1 MRIVVRAG
9 ALALACLGAAA
20 GPVLAQTYPTKPIT
34 MIVPYPPGG
43 ATDVIGRV
51 LGQQLSINLGAPVVI
66 ENRTGAAGNIG
77 AQAAAQAKPDGYTL
91 LMGALTSHSINAVL
105 QPGVVKYNLQKDFA
119 PVSIVGV
126 VPLVLV
132 VTPSVPAQTVQ
143 GFIDLARA
151 KPGDISFASAGN
163 GSPQHLAGE
172 LFKLVTRTDMLHVPY
187 KGSGPALVD
196 LIGGQVQSMIETVP
210 AAMPQ
215 IKAGKLRPLMVAA
228 RERVPT
234 LPDVPSAAEAGL
246 PLPKEPVIFNKVTT
260 CICGPNDDTMIPKD
274 SSKLDWEVELGIV
287 IGRPAKYVSQDQ
299 ALSHVAGYCVV
310 NDVSERTFQIERGG
324 QWDKGKGCD
333 TFGPLGPYLVTK
345 DEVSDVQ
352 NLRLWLEVGGKRYQ
366 DGNTSNMIFGVAEL
380 VSYVSRFMSLHPG
393 DVISTGTPA
402 GVGLGQKP
410 EPVYLRP
417 GQMMRLGIDGLG
429 EQTQR
434 TVADG

>member
-210 AAMPQ
+210 AALPQ

-228 RERVPT
+228 KERVPT
-234 LPDVPSAAEAGL
+234 LPDVPSAAETGL
-246 PLPKEPVIFNKVTT
+246 PDFEVNSMFGILAPAGTPQPVIDRLNGELAAALRRPEVQA
-260 CICGPNDDTMIPKD
+260 
-274 SSKLDWEVELGIV
+274 KLQEQGVVPTHTAPGAAAERIAQELDKWRTV
-287 IGRPAKYVSQDQ
+287 I
-299 ALSHVAGYCVV
+299 
-310 NDVSERTFQIERGG
+310 
-324 QWDKGKGCD
+324 
-333 TFGPLGPYLVTK
+333 
-345 DEVSDVQ
+345 
-352 NLRLWLEVGGKRYQ
+352 
-366 DGNTSNMIFGVAEL
+366 AE
-380 VSYVSRFMSLHPG
+380 
-393 DVISTGTPA
+393 A
-402 GVGLGQKP
+402 GVKP
-410 EPVYLRP
+410 
-417 GQMMRLGIDGLG
+417 D
-429 EQTQR
+429 
-434 TVADG
+434 